1 MGPKKTIYLELDAA
15 PPETSKQDKDNKSLT
30 LLWQLWNFTP
40 QRHLLFIYWGWVDT
54 EKTIPQRFPKYL
66 LSGLYF
72 LPRGGLLLIHVISL
86 DLSHFAKSAVWVGT
100 DVCEFGRGSF
110 FPSWCCLPVCF
121 QETRLWRICGPI
133 EVSWITNEDAN
144 LSSNSKLKI
153 PLNNE
158 WISTSDLILILHV
171 YILCFL
177 CLKVDFEMQGL
188 FDLRSAVITDRRQT
202 FFCNHI

>member
-1 MGPKKTIYLELDAA
+1 MGVGGHWENNSSEI
-15 PPETSKQDKDNKSLT
+15 SKIPLVRSLFFAT
-30 LLWQLWNFTP
+30 WWASSYSCHLFGPVTFCQISCLGRHWCLWIWK
-40 QRHLLFIYWGWVDT
+40 RLF
-54 EKTIPQRFPKYL
+54 
-66 LSGLYF
+66 
-72 LPRGGLLLIHVISL
+72 
-86 DLSHFAKSAVWVGT
+86 
-100 DVCEFGRGSF
+100 F

-188 FDLRSAVITDRRQT
+188 FDLRSAVITDRSQT